1 MDREQ
6 IEIALEEISD
16 EQIAESS
23 DPKASAAPLYY
34 IKRLLRRPRTWAAII
49 AIVLVIRLV
58 ASPLALNASAVASA
72 DYPDY
77 EWVYRDEM
85 FETSKALSGFFT
97 ESMKQTLSGSGSENQ
112 TYSPINLYMALCLLA
127 ETSDSNQQILEL
139 LNAGSRED
147 LRAQANLIWNATYVD
162 KGNQT
167 LLANSVWLDSGLQY
181 NSDVMDILAENYYTD
196 VYKGNLQSQRIG
208 SAIKSWL
215 NGNTGRM
222 LKSDVDD
229 LNVDPMTVM
238 LLYSTVYYQAKW
250 QNEFNKANN
259 TDGKFHAPGGDMDC
273 TYMNKQRM
281 QTSYYWA
288 EDFGAIRLGLKD
300 GSIMWLMLPDEGK
313 TTDDVLASQE
323 LRDMIFTKQSQ
334 VQENSKYMMVNLSL
348 PKFDIKASGD
358 LKADLQ
364 AMGITDVF
372 SSETADFS
380 GTLYDHRDFDD
391 FRPYIS
397 AVNQA
402 TRVCIDEE
410 GVTAAS
416 YIELPMAGAAEP
428 PEEII
433 DFILDRPF
441 VFVISN
447 RYNLPLFAGVVN
459 EP

>member
-1 MDREQ
+1 MKRKQLDE
-6 IEIALEEISD
+6 ALNQISD
-16 EQIAESS
+16 KHIAE
-23 DPKASAAPLYY
+23 AANKK
-34 IKRLLRRPRTWAAII
+34 KRRSITWIGSVAAALAVIILCLAVLRPF
-49 AIVLVIRLV
+49 
-58 ASPLALNASAVASA
+58 AVAKAISQA
-72 DYPDY
+72 DYPKY
-77 EWVYRDEM
+77 EWKSRYDQMEEEVPLLED
-85 FETSKALSGFFT
+85 FFAQ
-97 ESMKQTLSGSGSENQ
+97 SLAQTLSGSDENQ

-139 LNAGSRED
+139 LNADSRED

-181 NSDVMDILAENYYTD
+181 NTGVMDTLAENYYTD
-196 VYKGNLQSQRIG
+196 VYKGNLQSGRIG
-208 SAIKSWL
+208 GAIQDWL

-222 LKSDVDD
+222 LKSDVDK

-250 QNEFNKANN
+250 SSEFNKANN
-259 TDGKFHAPGGDMDC
+259 TDGKFHAPAGDVDC
-273 TYMNKQRM
+273 TYMNKKHM
-281 QTSYYWA
+281 QANYYWA
-288 EDFGAIRLGLKD
+288 EDFGAVCLSLKD
-300 GSIMWLMLPDEGK
+300 GSRMWLLLPDEDK
-313 TTDDVLASQE
+313 TTDDILSSSE
-323 LRDMIFTKQSQ
+323 LPDMILNYRYADAY
-334 VQENSKYMMVNLSL
+334 ENSKYMLVNLTL

-358 LKADLQ
+358 LSEDLQ

-372 SSETADFS
+372 SPETADFS
-380 GTLYDHRDFDD
+380 GTLYGHRDFDE
-391 FRPYIS
+391 FNPYIS

-402 TRVCIDEE
+402 TRVAIDEK

-416 YIELPMAGAAEP
+416 YIELPMAGAAQP

-441 VFVISN
+441 VFVVTN
-447 RYNLPLFAGVVN
+447 RYCLPLFAGVVN